1 MPKEPTVQGR
11 SLNQPAIDA
20 IAARI
25 DSYEQA
31 WQRRWDESDKRWDAR
46 MERLEGIAERIGT
59 GVEEIR
65 GFIAESAELQIQTQ
79 NKIDAL
85 GDKLDRM
92 VQMEH
97 ERDLKWDAR
106 MNQLGD
112 RIDRIS
118 SNLEA
123 SQQTVSELTRL
134 VTVLVGK
141 VAA

>member
-11 SLNQPAIDA
+11 SLNQSAIDA

>member
-1 MPKEPTVQGR
+1 MAKEPSFPKRDLSQAAV
-11 SLNQPAIDA
+11 DA
-20 IAARI
+20 IATRI
-25 DSYEQA
+25 DAYEQA
-31 WQRRWDESDKRWDAR
+31 WQRRWDESDKRWDER
-46 MERLEGIAERIGT
+46 MDRLFEGIGRIDAR
-59 GVEEIR
+59 VEEIA
-65 GFIAESAELQIQTQ
+65 GFIGQAAELQIQTQ
-79 NKIDAL
+79 NK
-85 GDKLDRM
+85 LDTLAEDIK
-92 VQMEH
+92 QMNAS
-97 ERDLKWDAR
+97 WDTR

>member
-11 SLNQPAIDA
+11 SLNQSAIDA

-25 DSYEQA
+25 DAYDQA
-31 WQRRWDESDKRWDAR
+31 WERRWEESDKRWNER
-46 MERLEGIAERIGT
+46 IERLESSVERIST

-65 GFIAESAELQIQTQ
+65 GFVGQAAELQIQTQ
-79 NKIDAL
+79 NKLDAL
-85 GDKLDRM
+85 ADDIK
-92 VQMEH
+92 QMNAS
-97 ERDLKWDAR
+97 WDTR

>member
-11 SLNQPAIDA
+11 SLNQSAIDA

-92 VQMEH
+92 AQMEH

>member
-11 SLNQPAIDA
+11 SLNQSAIDA

-25 DSYEQA
+25 DAYDQA
-31 WQRRWDESDKRWDAR
+31 WERRWEESDKRWNER
-46 MERLEGIAERIGT
+46 MERLESSVERIST

-65 GFIAESAELQIQTQ
+65 GFVGQAAELQVQTQ
-79 NKIDAL
+79 NKLDAL
-85 GDKLDRM
+85 ADDIK
-92 VQMEH
+92 QMNAS
-97 ERDLKWDAR
+97 WDTR